1 MAIMVNQLTTTH
13 QRLYE
18 QDFNLWVEQTA
29 QLLRAG
35 QFEGLY
41 LEHLV
46 EELEGLTKRDKR
58 ELENRLTVLLEH
70 WLKLAY
76 WEQEKEQNQRLWRVT
91 IREQRRQIKRL
102 LRDSPSLKPW
112 LLTVLADCYGD
123 ALQDVIDKT
132 GLSLDSLPKECP
144 VNFEQILEGDEVF
157 LSKKD

>member
-1 MAIMVNQLTTTH
+1 MVNQLTIAN
-13 QRLYE
+13 QLLYE
-18 QDFNLWVEQTA
+18 KDFNLWVERTT

-35 QFEGLY
+35 QFEGLD

-46 EELEGLTKRDKR
+46 EELEGLTKSDKR

-70 WLKLAY
+70 LLKLAY

-91 IREQRRQIKRL
+91 IGEQRRQIKKL

-112 LLTVLADCYGD
+112 LLTVLSDCYSD

-132 GLSLDSLPKECP
+132 GLSPHSLPKDCS
-144 VNFEQILEGDEVF
+144 VNIDQLLEDSEF
-157 LSKKD
+157 SL

>member
-1 MAIMVNQLTTTH
+1 MVKQLTTTP
-13 QRLYE
+13 QLLYE
-18 QDFNLWVEQTA
+18 QDFNLWVEQTT
-29 QLLRAG
+29 QLLRSG
-35 QFEGLY
+35 QFEGLD

-58 ELENRLTVLLEH
+58 DLENRLTVLLEH
-70 WLKLAY
+70 WLKLTY
-76 WEQEKEQNQRLWRVT
+76 WEQEKEQNQRLWKVT

-123 ALQDVIDKT
+123 ALQDVIDKS
-132 GLSLDSLPKECP
+132 GLSADSLPKECP

-157 LSKKD
+157 L